1 MSQEL
6 DSLVLFLQILIMKP
20 ISSWYQAVLVIN
32 KTILFSPWVKKNI
45 SHKVHID
52 IMNDWQIHVPADPPP
67 KFSHRNFRP
76 DLHWSQE
83 QPWGLPNRRKS
94 ADRRNSHMPD
104 IYIYLYIYIYYIYIH
119 IYMIYTY
126 IYIYKYIYI

>member
-52 IMNDWQIHVPADPPP
+52 IMNDWQIHVPADPHPP
-67 KFSHRNFRP
+67 YLSNFWQSKDKKLDILKF
-76 DLHWSQE
+76 DC
-83 QPWGLPNRRKS
+83 
-94 ADRRNSHMPD
+94 
-104 IYIYLYIYIYYIYIH
+104 
-119 IYMIYTY
+119 
-126 IYIYKYIYI
+126 